1 MPALD
6 GQLVVAIEHA
16 VAAPFCSARLAQA
29 GARVIKIER
38 AEGDFARHYDSVVL
52 GESAYFVW
60 LNQRKESLVLNLK
73 DTADRELLDRML
85 ERADVFIQNLA
96 PGAAGRLGLGNDGLR
111 QKYPRLIACGISGY
125 GESGPYK
132 NMKAY
137 DLLVQ
142 CESGLAS
149 VTGSPAEPGRVGIS
163 ICDIAAGMT
172 AYQLILEALIERGKT
187 GKGSAIDVSLFDAI
201 ADWMNVPYL
210 HQVYGRK
217 PPARVGIAHASIAPY
232 GAFETSD
239 GNQVVIGIQ
248 NEREWT
254 RFCADVVNRAELAID
269 LRFKDNASRVKNRTA
284 LVEILANSIR
294 NVNTAELTSRLQG
307 AAIAFA
313 SLRSIEAFSKH
324 PQLKLQTA
332 DTPHG
337 QIELIAA
344 PGQNEDASVAAVPAL
359 GEHSVTIRAEFSN
372 GEKVAN
378 R

>member
-6 GQLVVAIEHA
+6 GLLVVAVEHA

-38 AEGDFARHYDSVVL
+38 TDGDFARHYDSVVL

-73 DTADRELLDRML
+73 NSDDCELLYNLL
-85 ERADVFIQNLA
+85 EHADVFIQNLA
-96 PGAAGRLGLGNDGLR
+96 PGAAGRLGLDNDRLAR
-111 QKYPRLIACGISGY
+111 KYPRLITCGISGY

-132 NMKAY
+132 DMKAY

-149 VTGSPAEPGRVGIS
+149 VTGSPGEPGRVGIS

-172 AYQLILEALIERGKT
+172 AYHLILEALIERTNT
-187 GKGSAIDVSLFDAI
+187 GKGSTLDVSLFDSI

-210 HQVYGRK
+210 HQVYTGKAPERI
-217 PPARVGIAHASIAPY
+217 GIAHPSIAPY
-232 GAFETSD
+232 GAFETGD
-239 GNQVVIGIQ
+239 GDSLVIGIQ
-248 NEREWT
+248 NEREWR
-254 RFCADVVNRAELAID
+254 RFCDLVDSNAELAKD
-269 LRFKDNASRVKNRTA
+269 LRFKDNSSRVQNRAA
-284 LVEILANSIR
+284 LDEAVASIIR
-294 NVNTAELTSRLQG
+294 NFNTAELTALLKT

-313 SLRSIEAFSKH
+313 SLRSVEEFSKH
-324 PQLKLQTA
+324 PQLKLQTV
-332 DTPHG
+332 DTQQGP
-337 QIELIAA
+337 IELIAA
-344 PGQNEDASVAAVPAL
+344 PGRHKDVPVAMVPAL
-359 GEHSVTIRAEFSN
+359 GEHSETIRAEFSGN
-372 GEKVAN
+372 AKAAN